1 MIFRMKSNP
10 KPNAEFQNFDNAVR
24 RVLSV
29 SKEELQRRIEAD
41 KLAHAGQKKR
51 GPKPK
56 SASGHASDRTV

>member
-1 MIFRMKSNP
+1 MINGMKS
-10 KPNAEFQNFDNAVR
+10 KPSAEFQNFDNAVQR
-24 RVLSV
+24 ILSV

-56 SASGHASDRTV
+56 NASGHVSDRRV